1 MIATLPFLE
10 IRFKEFNAL
19 CFDNALPPVPLKL
32 SRAVRMLGSCTY
44 RKKRHLFRPTENYGF
59 AIRISTRY
67 DLPEAELEDILL
79 HEMIHYEIL
88 VNQQKDT
95 SAHGRLFRA
104 RMKGI
109 NEGFDRHIRISYRS
123 ATLPTPLPPPS
134 KRGATPAGR

>member
-1 MIATLPFLE
+1 MIATQAFLDS
-10 IRFKEFNAL
+10 RFETFNTL
-19 CFDNALPPVPLKL
+19 CFGGALPPVPLKL
-32 SRAVRMLGSCTY
+32 GRAVRSLGVCTY

-104 RMKGI
+104 RMKEI
-109 NEGFDRHIRISYRS
+109 NEGFGRHIRISYRS

-134 KRGATPAGR
+134 KRGAKAAGR